1 MTVGKGVGGGFPLS
15 AVISTDDLTSR
26 KPWSNPSASSSSY
39 GGNPLAAAAGLAALE
54 IILKEDL
61 VKNADRVGAVMLT
74 RLEAMKEKYR
84 CVGEVRGPRPDAG
97 HGAGQG
103 PPHQGAARQGRD
115 AGALQGVPQARA
127 RRDDVFADGAHQ
139 PAADHPRR
147 DRAQRARHPRRGPGD
162 DSQGATGSSSML
174 RGAVIGL
181 GNVAIHGHLPGW
193 LGRPDVRIVAAA
205 DSRPAQR
212 AECEAR
218 LPGARWYDSPE
229 DLLAGE
235 PLDFVDISTPPSSH
249 APLILSALDRGL
261 HVLCE
266 KPLVSSPAESAK
278 RLPRGPLG
286 RPCAAHRAQ
295 LAPRAHPLADRRP
308 HPRGRDRSG
317 AAHCLG
323 DAAGETGSRAAV
335 STGGWTP
342 RWPAAASSPTTAG
355 TSSTSCRP
363 GSARGRGAS
372 ARGSRRGAT
381 RPSPSRTRPR
391 CGSSSRDASA
401 EILLTWAAEERRN
414 RVEVDGTEGRIE
426 LRDDTLV
433 LTGKGGERRWP
444 GLPALSDGSHH
455 PDWFHKVAGR
465 FLAAVAGEAP
475 RGANLAEA
483 ALCCEIEHLA
493 RESSRRGGVQIPLSP
508 APSGHGSGAL

>member
-1 MTVGKGVGGGFPLS
+1 
-15 AVISTDDLTSR
+15 
-26 KPWSNPSASSSSY
+26 
-39 GGNPLAAAAGLAALE
+39 
-54 IILKEDL
+54 
-61 VKNADRVGAVMLT
+61 
-74 RLEAMKEKYR
+74 
-84 CVGEVRGPRPDAG
+84 
-97 HGAGQG
+97 
-103 PPHQGAARQGRD
+103 
-115 AGALQGVPQARA
+115 
-127 RRDDVFADGAHQ
+127 
-139 PAADHPRR
+139 
-147 DRAQRARHPRRGPGD
+147 
-162 DSQGATGSSSML
+162 ML

-249 APLILSALDRGL
+249 APLIQSALERGL

-266 KPLVSSPAESAK
+266 KPLVSSPAELRSVSHAARSAG
-278 RLPRGPLG
+278 RVLHTVHNWHHAPILSLTADLIREGEIGRVRRIVWETLRVRPAAGGGANWRVDPAVAGGGVLTDHGWHVFYVLPAWVGG
-286 RPCAAHRAQ
+286 RPTSVVAR
-295 LAPRAHPLADRRP
+295 LETRR
-308 HPRGRDRSG
+308 HT
-317 AAHCLG
+317 AF
-323 DAAGETGSRAAV
+323 AV
-335 STGGWTP
+335 EDT
-342 RWPAAASSPTTAG
+342 ASVRLEFTH
-355 TSSTSCRP
+355 
-363 GSARGRGAS
+363 
-372 ARGSRRGAT
+372 
-381 RPSPSRTRPR
+381 
-391 CGSSSRDASA
+391 ASA

-455 PDWFHKVAGR
+455 PDWFHEVAGR
-465 FLAAVAGEAP
+465 FIGAVSGGAVSGGAVSGGEGHADQ
-475 RGANLAEA
+475 NLAEA
-483 ALCCEIEHLA
+483 ALCCEIEYLA

-508 APSGHGSGAL
+508 PPLGGSRL